1 MAEQVLRDAGLRI
14 TRQRLAVLDAL
25 SGRGEAV
32 SAQELYTE
40 FRTADSPIGLSTVYR
55 ALESLDEAGLL
66 DSFRRE
72 GEQVYRRCSPKHHH
86 HLICIECS
94 LVEELEAGLVEEWVD
109 KVSAVHDFEVTG
121 HRADIYG
128 RCASCVAA

>member
-1 MAEQVLRDAGLRI
+1 MTDQALRDAGLRV
-14 TRQRLAVLDAL
+14 TRQRRAVLDAL
-25 SGRGEAV
+25 ADRPDAV

-40 FRTADSPIGLSTVYR
+40 FRNGGDAIGLSTVYR

-66 DSFRRE
+66 DAFQRE

-86 HLICIECS
+86 HLICIGCS
-94 LVEELEAGLVEEWVD
+94 RVEELEATLVEEWVS
-109 KVSAVHDFEVTG
+109 KVSEVHEFEVTG

-128 RCASCVAA
+128 RCTACAA